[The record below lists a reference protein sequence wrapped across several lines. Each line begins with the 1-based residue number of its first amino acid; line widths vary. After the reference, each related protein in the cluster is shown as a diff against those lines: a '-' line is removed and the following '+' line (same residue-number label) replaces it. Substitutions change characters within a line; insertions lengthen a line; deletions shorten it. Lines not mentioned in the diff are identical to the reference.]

1 MDECFALVFTRPAGK
16 EKRGEKEGGRGGGGV
31 EEGVDAVVTLQ
42 APA

>member
-1 MDECFALVFTRPAGK
+1 MLCACFYSAGGE

-31 EEGVDAVVTLQ
+31 EERVDAVVTLQ

>member
-1 MDECFALVFTRPAGK
+1 MLCACCYSAGGE
-16 EKRGEKEGGRGGGGV
+16 EKWGEKEGGKGEGGV